1 MSWLKNLFSRAP
13 EAPAPAPEPENPGQM
28 RMTLEERMTFR
39 RKMAVEAVRSVLA
52 SHGLPSAAYLLHVS
66 QVDLRGHRYAIMLEL
81 RPLADMRSIDSP
93 GEWQSL
99 ESEIILTAAKR
110 YRVGVDGVFW
120 RMNQR
125 LSVASRAP
133 DPVVHIPDSEWA
145 TLPTSGPSPAPR
157 ASAAAAP
164 VKPFLPKPTVSPPSA
179 PVREAAAP
187 KKAPK
192 NTDGFPDTLIEQHSD
207 VFEGVSPEELLAFE
221 DAIRQGQSP
230 KQPVKLGHR
239 SYQTDY
245 MPLD

>member
-1 MSWLKNLFSRAP
+1 MSWLKNLFVRAP
-13 EAPAPAPEPENPGQM
+13 DAPAPAPEPENQGQM
-28 RMTLEERMTFR
+28 RMTLEERMAFR

-66 QVDLRGHRYAIMLEL
+66 QVDQRGHRYAIMLEL

-99 ESEIILTAAKR
+99 ESEIIMMAAKR

-125 LSVASRAP
+125 LTTASRMP
-133 DPVVHIPDSEWA
+133 DPVAHIPDSEWA

-157 ASAAAAP
+157 ASAPPPP
-164 VKPFLPKPTVSPPSA
+164 VKPFLPKPSAVPPST
-179 PVREAAAP
+179 PPRETTAS
-187 KKAPK
+187 KKAQK
-192 NTDGFPDTLIEQHSD
+192 NADGFPDTQIEQRAD

-230 KQPVKLGHR
+230 KQTVKLGHR

-245 MPLD
+245 MPLE